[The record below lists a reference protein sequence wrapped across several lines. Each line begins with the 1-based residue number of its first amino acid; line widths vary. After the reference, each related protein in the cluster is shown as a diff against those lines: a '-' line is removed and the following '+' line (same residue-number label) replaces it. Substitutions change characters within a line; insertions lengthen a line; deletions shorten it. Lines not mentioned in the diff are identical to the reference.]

1 MNFGGEGVMGEFS
14 LCCSYTVLAV
24 SFLLSVK
31 DGQKK
36 SLVAGKCMA
45 LLSELCKI
53 RI

>member
-14 LCCSYTVLAV
+14 LHCNCTVLAV
-24 SFLLSVK
+24 SFLLSAK
-31 DGQKK
+31 DGEKK
-36 SLVAGKCMA
+36 SLAAGKCMA